1 MKALL
6 DLEFG
11 FCFVLVFFFFFFL
24 HCHLIAEAEP
34 QNLPSNKCWVDSFHP
49 PNVAALLF
57 LKHDIIHTF
66 FVSAV
71 IPGLDTVIDF

>member
-6 DLEFG
+6 DLEF
-11 FCFVLVFFFFFFL
+11 CFVLVFL

-34 QNLPSNKCWVDSFHP
+34 QNLPSNKCWFDSFHAL
-49 PNVAALLF
+49 NVAALLF

-66 FVSAV
+66 FMSAV
-71 IPGLDTVIDF
+71 IPGLDTVVDF